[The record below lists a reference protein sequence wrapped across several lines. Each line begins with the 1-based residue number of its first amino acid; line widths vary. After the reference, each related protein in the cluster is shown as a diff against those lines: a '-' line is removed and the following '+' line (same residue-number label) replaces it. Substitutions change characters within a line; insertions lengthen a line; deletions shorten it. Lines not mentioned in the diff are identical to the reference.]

1 MAKPGLILFGHGA
14 RDPRWAEPMERL
26 QTRLAAAIPD
36 IPVELAF
43 LELLEPSLPSAA
55 TQLLAAGCDR
65 LVIVPI
71 FLGQG
76 GHVRRDLA
84 ALAQSVREAHPGV
97 DVRCARAV
105 GEDDAVLDALA
116 AYCLE
121 TLNPGFARPG
131 E

>member
-1 MAKPGLILFGHGA
+1 
-14 RDPRWAEPMERL
+14 MERL
-26 QTRLAAAIPD
+26 QTRLAAAVPD
-36 IPVELAF
+36 TPVELAF

-55 TQLLAAGCDR
+55 AKMVAAGCDR

-84 ALAQSVREAHPGV
+84 ALAQAVRDAHPGV
-97 DVRCARAV
+97 DVRCALAV

-116 AYCLE
+116 TYCLNA
-121 TLNPGFARPG
+121 LDPGLRRPR